1 MMQTLRGGLVAG
13 LLAGLVLAMLD
24 FVTDGTPGR
33 LLPEALHWFG
43 ITTADPTI
51 SRFAG
56 FFLLIA
62 LGGVFGLIFGALQ
75 RERII
80 TISRAL
86 LSGLALGFV
95 WWLIFSLLLANIIS
109 HRPAVRGGVGGHLLP
124 TPATACSSG
133 SVVAITREKL
143 MLCCV
148 LPAYRPKSLDTEAQV
163 MRPPTHED
171 DRKQEDMT
179 NVAGWSVSPSCSSP

>member
-1 MMQTLRGGLVAG
+1 MMHTLRGGLVAG
-13 LLAGLVLAMLD
+13 LLAGLVLAMLN

-43 ITTADPTI
+43 ITIADPTI

-86 LSGLALGFV
+86 LWGLALGFV
-95 WWLIFSLLLANIIS
+95 WWLIFSLLLANIMS
-109 HRPAVRGGVGGHLLP
+109 HRAPF
-124 TPATACSSG
+124 
-133 SVVAITREKL
+133 
-143 MLCCV
+143 
-148 LPAYRPKSLDTEAQV
+148 SLDFGRFLSTFPIDLLFGVVLGAISFQLQQQRAAAAV
-163 MRPPTHED
+163 
-171 DRKQEDMT
+171 
-179 NVAGWSVSPSCSSP
+179 

>member
-1 MMQTLRGGLVAG
+1 MMQTIRRGVVAG
-13 LLAGLVLAMLD
+13 LLAGLLLATLD

-43 ITTADPTI
+43 ITIADPTI

-56 FFLLIA
+56 FFLFIA

-75 RERII
+75 RERVI

-95 WWLIFSLLLANIIS
+95 WWLVFSLLLANIMS
-109 HRPAVRGGVGGHLLP
+109 HHAPF
-124 TPATACSSG
+124 
-133 SVVAITREKL
+133 
-143 MLCCV
+143 
-148 LPAYRPKSLDTEAQV
+148 SLDFGRVLSTFPIDLLFGVVLGAIYFQLQAV
-163 MRPPTHED
+163 
-171 DRKQEDMT
+171 
-179 NVAGWSVSPSCSSP
+179 SSPRSLSAG

>member
-1 MMQTLRGGLVAG
+1 MQTIRRGVVAG
-13 LLAGLVLAMLD
+13 LLAGLLLAMLD

-43 ITTADPTI
+43 ITIADPTI

-56 FFLLIA
+56 FFLIIV

-86 LSGLALGFV
+86 LWGLALGFV
-95 WWLIFSLLLANIIS
+95 WWLVFDLLLANIMS
-109 HRPAVRGGVGGHLLP
+109 HHAFF
-124 TPATACSSG
+124 
-133 SVVAITREKL
+133 
-143 MLCCV
+143 
-148 LPAYRPKSLDTEAQV
+148 SLDFGRFLSTFPIDLLFGVVLGAIYYQLQQQ
-163 MRPPTHED
+163 RAA
-171 DRKQEDMT
+171 
-179 NVAGWSVSPSCSSP
+179 VAL

>member
-1 MMQTLRGGLVAG
+1 METLRRGLVAG

-43 ITTADPTI
+43 ITIADPTI

-56 FFLLIA
+56 FFLLIV

-80 TISRAL
+80 TIRRAL

-95 WWLIFSLLLANIIS
+95 WWLVFSLLLANIMGHQAPFSLDFGRFLSTFPIDLLF
-109 HRPAVRGGVGGHLLP
+109 GVVLGAIYFQLQQQR
-124 TPATACSSG
+124 ATA
-133 SVVAITREKL
+133 A
-143 MLCCV
+143 M
-148 LPAYRPKSLDTEAQV
+148 
-163 MRPPTHED
+163 
-171 DRKQEDMT
+171 
-179 NVAGWSVSPSCSSP
+179 